1 MVRSRVRSGGRAA
14 AVLAVVAIAVS
25 LLVSVAP
32 ASAADKVVVT
42 LGANLSAA
50 QQQEMLDL
58 FKVNRGDVPVIEVT
72 NQEERRYLQGI
83 IPVAQIGTRAI
94 SSVYVRVKSDGSG
107 VKVQTKNITYVT
119 EQTYANA
126 LVTAGVKD
134 ADVYAAAPFDVS
146 GTAALTGVFKA
157 FEEATGKPI
166 SEQAK
171 RTATQELVDTAQ
183 TGKEV
188 GNQNQVAE
196 LMRRAKEQVVSQ
208 GLKNP
213 AAIEQVVINIS
224 NQLNLTLTQ
233 TQIDRL
239 TQVLVQIGQLNINV
253 GTLQQ
258 QLKDFQTKIGLSN
271 EQAQGIV
278 QSIKSFFSNL
288 WRSIFGG

>member
-1 MVRSRVRSGGRAA
+1 MVRARVRSGGRAA
-14 AVLAVVAIAVS
+14 AVLAAVAIAVS
-25 LLVSVAP
+25 LLVLVTP

-50 QQQEMLDL
+50 QRQEMLDL
-58 FKVNRGDVPVIEVT
+58 FRVKRGAAPIIEVT
-72 NQEERRYLQGI
+72 NQEERRYLQGF
-83 IPVAQIGTRAI
+83 IPLAQIGTRAI

-107 VKVQTKNITYVT
+107 IKVQTKNITYVT

-134 ADVYAAAPFDVS
+134 ADVFAAAPFGVS

-171 RTATQELVDTAQ
+171 RTATQELVDTAK
-183 TGKEV
+183 TGQEV

-213 AAIEQVVINIS
+213 AAIEQVIVNIS

-253 GTLQQ
+253 NTLQQ
-258 QLKDFQTKIGLSN
+258 QLKDFQTKIGLTN

-278 QSIKSFFSNL
+278 ESIKSFFSNL